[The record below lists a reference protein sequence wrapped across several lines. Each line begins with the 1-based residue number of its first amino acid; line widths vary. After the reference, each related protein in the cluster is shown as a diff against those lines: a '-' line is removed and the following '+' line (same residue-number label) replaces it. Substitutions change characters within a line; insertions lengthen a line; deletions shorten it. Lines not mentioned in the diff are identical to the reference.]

1 MWRTIYCGLLTASL
15 LFTTTI
21 THSATLEIPND
32 GIKLSGIGFI
42 AGWKCDA
49 GDITVTINGGGH
61 IPLATE
67 QPRID
72 TRLVCG
78 DVYNGFIT
86 QVNWNRLGDGE
97 HTIVAYDDGIEFDQA
112 TFTVATTGEEFVRG
126 ANAQVRVEDFPSP
139 GETTLFE
146 WQEGTQ
152 HLEMV
157 SIFGEREEEDT
168 GDRDSTGET
177 SPVTGRLG
185 MEMVWIDAG
194 TFMMGSNRV
203 YNHDERPIH
212 QVTIS
217 RPFYL
222 GKYEVT
228 QGEWNA
234 LMDENPSYY
243 PGCDACPVTG
253 VEWAWAQEFIR
264 RLNVYEGVSS
274 YRLPTE
280 AEWEYAARA
289 NGTTYTPFND
299 YAWCGVSDGYRQ
311 APVGQKKPNKW
322 GLYDMLGNAKEWV
335 QDWYGLYPDGPVTD
349 PTGADPGYAQI
360 EIDDPSYTAQYYRGK
375 INRGGAR
382 NYTADSCTVSFRYSY
397 DDTSGFRV
405 AKTIAGQ

>member
-1 MWRTIYCGLLTASL
+1 MHRIIILGLTAVLLLTTAV
-15 LFTTTI
+15 
-21 THSATLEIPND
+21 THGATLGVPGN
-32 GIKLSGIGFI
+32 GAKLSGIGFI

-49 GDITVTINGGGH
+49 GDITATINGGGH

-78 DVYNGFIT
+78 DVHNGFIT

-97 HTIVAYDDGIEFDQA
+97 HTIIVYNDGEEFDRA

-126 ANAQVRVEDFPSP
+126 ASAQVRVEDFPSP
-139 GETTLFE
+139 GEITLFE
-146 WQEGTQ
+146 WQESTQ

-157 SIFGEREEEDT
+157 SSFT
-168 GDRDSTGET
+168 NRDSGGDPLTN
-177 SPVTGRLG
+177 SIG
-185 MEMVWIDAG
+185 MEFVRIEAG
-194 TFMMGSNRV
+194 TFMMGSNRPA

-217 RPFYL
+217 QPFYM

-234 LMDENPSYY
+234 LMDDNPSHY
-243 PGCDACPVTG
+243 PGCDDCPVTG

-264 RLNVYEGVSS
+264 RLNVQEGGRT

-289 NGTTYTPFND
+289 DGSTYTPFSE
-299 YAWCGVSDGYRQ
+299 YAWCGPGSSTFRQ

-322 GLYDMLGNAKEWV
+322 GLYDMIGNTYEWV
-335 QDWYGLYPDGPVTD
+335 QDWYGPYPAGPVTD
-349 PTGADPGYAQI
+349 PTGPDPGYAQI
-360 EIDDPSYTAQYYRGK
+360 GVDHPSYTARYYRGK
-375 INRGGAR
+375 ITRGSAR
-382 NYTADSCTVSFRYSY
+382 KHSGDNCTVSLRYSY
-397 DDTSGFRV
+397 NSTSGFRV
-405 AKTIAGQ
+405 ARTIAGQ